1 MAVNGILEGYLSI
14 YGWQVYGSLFLLL
27 VAVGLIL
34 YPVARLIV
42 DLALAQVEGSTAPE
56 IGARALIAKLTIYVL
71 VLVLGLVPIVP
82 LQVSATNVQN
92 RCGRTALTVLGE
104 ATTSVTGEGY
114 GLTSLQDARV
124 PLLPYLAMLLA
135 SGFNAIL
142 YQATPCLHD
151 LTNLNLA
158 FNTLDFS
165 AAEHPN
171 ELKSSVERFER
182 ECGATARRLALAM
195 LNGEHGP
202 DLRTYLEGQ
211 LAAYATEPDAQRK
224 QLVYP
229 GSTFYQ
235 DVFYK
240 PCGGGADPATAQGR
254 LCIMRPLRAENPVA
268 GFPYDPA
275 RDHDVSRYQAATGQG
290 LPTCDEWWN
299 DATHGLRAQLRAVG
313 RDVLLAKMAQF
324 DRNCPAAVGMAGG
337 FCTGTFA
344 MPSVENL
351 DDVVVEQM
359 LLAGKR
365 QLSVQTPELGWDS
378 ALIAAGLFAFTD
390 VAENIAAQAGSYL
403 LSIYVMKIG
412 ASLLQPFVLMT
423 VFMLWG
429 VFLVIGEMRGLILLK
444 GLMLIF
450 VLSILPGLWSFADYI
465 DDQLFLAL
473 YPGAPPVSVT
483 NIPAELMSDHS
494 TIERILLTFT
504 TAVFYVIF
512 PLLMLYL
519 VAEAGGPSQGTGMA
533 NQGINDPAK
542 GQGGIAGSG
551 VGGARL
557 SNPLKYFKS
566 KKS

>member
-14 YGWQVYGSLFLLL
+14 YGWQVYSSLFLLL
-27 VAVGLIL
+27 VAVGLVL
-34 YPVARLIV
+34 YPLARLIV
-42 DLALAQVEGSTAPE
+42 DLALAQVEGRTDPVA
-56 IGARALIAKLTIYVL
+56 GARTLIARLTVYVL

-82 LQVSATNVQN
+82 LQVSATQVQN
-92 RCGRTALTVLGE
+92 RCGRTALTILGE

-182 ECGATARRLALAM
+182 ECGATARRLAIAM
-195 LNGEHGP
+195 LSGEHGP
-202 DLRTYLEGQ
+202 EMRTYLEGQ
-211 LAAYATEPDAQRK
+211 LAAYATEPDARRK

-299 DATHGLRAQLRAVG
+299 DAENGLRAQLRAVG
-313 RDVLLAKMAQF
+313 RDGLLAKMAQF

-365 QLSVQTPELGWDS
+365 QLSVQTPELGWGS

-519 VAEAGGPSQGTGMA
+519 VAEAGGPSQGSTIGGA
-533 NQGINDPAK
+533 GINDPARA
-542 GQGGIAGSG
+542 QGGIAGSG
-551 VGGARL
+551 AGEARWR
-557 SNPLKYFKS
+557 NPFKS
-566 KKS
+566 FGSGKG

>member
-1 MAVNGILEGYLSI
+1 
-14 YGWQVYGSLFLLL
+14 
-27 VAVGLIL
+27 
-34 YPVARLIV
+34 
-42 DLALAQVEGSTAPE
+42 
-56 IGARALIAKLTIYVL
+56 
-71 VLVLGLVPIVP
+71 
-82 LQVSATNVQN
+82 
-92 RCGRTALTVLGE
+92 
-104 ATTSVTGEGY
+104 
-114 GLTSLQDARV
+114 
-124 PLLPYLAMLLA
+124 
-135 SGFNAIL
+135 
-142 YQATPCLHD
+142 
-151 LTNLNLA
+151 
-158 FNTLDFS
+158 
-165 AAEHPN
+165 
-171 ELKSSVERFER
+171 
-182 ECGATARRLALAM
+182 
-195 LNGEHGP
+195 
-202 DLRTYLEGQ
+202 
-211 LAAYATEPDAQRK
+211 
-224 QLVYP
+224 
-229 GSTFYQ
+229 
-235 DVFYK
+235 
-240 PCGGGADPATAQGR
+240 
-254 LCIMRPLRAENPVA
+254 ENPVA

-299 DATHGLRAQLRAVG
+299 DAENGLRAQLRAVG
-313 RDVLLAKMAQF
+313 RDGLLAKMAHF

-365 QLSVQTPELGWDS
+365 QLSVQTPELGWGS

-504 TAVFYVIF
+504 TAVFYIIF

-519 VAEAGGPSQGTGMA
+519 VAEAGGPGSGSSIA
-533 NQGINDPAK
+533 NAGINDPAR
-542 GQGGIAGSG
+542 GQGEIAGLG
-551 VGGARL
+551 AGKARL
-557 SNPLKYFKS
+557 SNPLNYFKS
-566 KKS
+566 KNG

>member
-14 YGWQVYGSLFLLL
+14 YGWQVYSSLFLLL

-82 LQVSATNVQN
+82 LQVSATQVQN
-92 RCGRTALTVLGE
+92 RCGRTALTILGE

-182 ECGATARRLALAM
+182 ECGATARRLAIAM
-195 LNGEHGP
+195 LSGEHGP
-202 DLRTYLEGQ
+202 EMRTYLEGQ
-211 LAAYATEPDAQRK
+211 LAAYATEPDARRK

-235 DVFYK
+235 EVFYK
-240 PCGGGADPATAQGR
+240 PCGGGADPITAQGR

-275 RDHDVSRYQAATGQG
+275 RDHDVSRYQAATG
-290 LPTCDEWWN
+290 
-299 DATHGLRAQLRAVG
+299 
-313 RDVLLAKMAQF
+313 
-324 DRNCPAAVGMAGG
+324 
-337 FCTGTFA
+337 
-344 MPSVENL
+344 
-351 DDVVVEQM
+351 
-359 LLAGKR
+359 
-365 QLSVQTPELGWDS
+365 
-378 ALIAAGLFAFTD
+378 
-390 VAENIAAQAGSYL
+390 
-403 LSIYVMKIG
+403 
-412 ASLLQPFVLMT
+412 
-423 VFMLWG
+423 
-429 VFLVIGEMRGLILLK
+429 
-444 GLMLIF
+444 
-450 VLSILPGLWSFADYI
+450 
-465 DDQLFLAL
+465 
-473 YPGAPPVSVT
+473 
-483 NIPAELMSDHS
+483 
-494 TIERILLTFT
+494 
-504 TAVFYVIF
+504 
-512 PLLMLYL
+512 
-519 VAEAGGPSQGTGMA
+519 
-533 NQGINDPAK
+533 
-542 GQGGIAGSG
+542 
-551 VGGARL
+551 
-557 SNPLKYFKS
+557 
-566 KKS
+566 